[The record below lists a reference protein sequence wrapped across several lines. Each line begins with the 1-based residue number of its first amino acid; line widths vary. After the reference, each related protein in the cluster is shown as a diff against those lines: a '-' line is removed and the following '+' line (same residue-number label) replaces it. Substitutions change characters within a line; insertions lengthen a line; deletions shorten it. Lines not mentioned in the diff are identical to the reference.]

1 MKKILVIDDEI
12 HLRELYNAELSDEGY
27 QVILAKDG
35 FEGIRLCEQQD
46 PDLIIVDIRMPGMD
60 GLETI
65 ARLLNINRSHPIIIH
80 SAYPNYQDNFMSW
93 NADAFIVKSGDLSDL
108 KRKVNELLNEVET
121 KQP

>member
-12 HLRELYNAELSDEGY
+12 HLRELYRAELTEEGY

-35 FEGIRLCEQQD
+35 FEGIRFCEEQN
-46 PDLIIVDIRMPGMD
+46 PDLIVVDIRMPGMD

-65 ARLLNINRSHPIIIH
+65 ARILNIERGRPIIIH

-93 NADAFIVKSGDLSDL
+93 NADAFIVKSGDLSEL
-108 KRKVNELLNEVET
+108 KRKIGELLVNVESES
-121 KQP
+121 